1 MLLPQCRCGL
11 WLFCS
16 GNPCVPA
23 YKSCTDRAYRLG
35 VYTAEKLNF
44 PKITIFLK
52 AKNMVFVLL
61 GKEGC
66 LILKYKKKDE
76 TVTQLCSHFFTFITY
91 HDLGF
96 LDAS

>member
-23 YKSCTDRAYRLG
+23 YKSCRDRAYRLG

-66 LILKYKKKDE
+66 LILKHKKMR
-76 TVTQLCSHFFTFITY
+76 QSLNYAAIFFTFITY
-91 HDLGF
+91 YDLEF
-96 LDAS
+96 LDES